1 MGLHGYSQGGGAV
14 AAAAELAE
22 EYAPDVRLVGTY
34 AGAPPADLFEV
45 FTTVDGSSISGVLG
59 MAINGFSARDAQFR
73 AAVDRHVSDAGHRY
87 LQTVATSCVIDSV
100 GKYGF
105 MKSNVFT
112 KTGITFKEVV
122 QQEPVIAE
130 TLKRNSL
137 GKKPPRTPIFMMTG
151 RSDDIIPTDQVA
163 RLADKYCRAGATV
176 SATQSALPRV
186 TPTINSGI
194 NHALSSW
201 EDIQPSMEY
210 LLARFRG
217 DPARNDCGNYQS
229 PRSSL

>member
-1 MGLHGYSQGGGAV
+1 
-14 AAAAELAE
+14 
-22 EYAPDVRLVGTY
+22 
-34 AGAPPADLFEV
+34 
-45 FTTVDGSSISGVLG
+45 

-73 AAVDRHVSDAGHRY
+73 AAVDRHVSDAGRRY

-112 KTGITFKEVV
+112 KTGVTFKEVV

-217 DPARNDCGNYQS
+217 EPARNDCGNYQS

>member
-1 MGLHGYSQGGGAV
+1 
-14 AAAAELAE
+14 
-22 EYAPDVRLVGTY
+22 
-34 AGAPPADLFEV
+34 
-45 FTTVDGSSISGVLG
+45 
-59 MAINGFSARDAQFR
+59 
-73 AAVDRHVSDAGHRY
+73 
-87 LQTVATSCVIDSV
+87 
-100 GKYGF
+100 
-105 MKSNVFT
+105 
-112 KTGITFKEVV
+112 
-122 QQEPVIAE
+122 
-130 TLKRNSL
+130 
-137 GKKPPRTPIFMMTG
+137 MMTG

-186 TPTINSGI
+186 TPTLNSGI

>member
-1 MGLHGYSQGGGAV
+1 MGFGTRRPVSGGG
-14 AAAAELAE
+14 
-22 EYAPDVRLVGTY
+22 G
-34 AGAPPADLFEV
+34 
-45 FTTVDGSSISGVLG
+45 
-59 MAINGFSARDAQFR
+59 SAR
-73 AAVDRHVSDAGHRY
+73 VDAGHRY

-151 RSDDIIPTDQVA
+151 RSDDIIPRISRTP
-163 RLADKYCRAGATV
+163 ADKYCRAGATV
-176 SATQSALPRV
+176 SATQSARAAV

-194 NHALSSW
+194 NHALSRLGGYSALHW
-201 EDIQPSMEY
+201 SICWPGSGASQLGMIAATIKARARHCRASTSEVLCRIEVIARGRGA
-210 LLARFRG
+210 LLRGWRLVRQQDCWARGLVCHRRT
-217 DPARNDCGNYQS
+217 P
-229 PRSSL
+229 